1 MGLATTS
8 MRAAR
13 PTSGAR
19 RVYEHLFLRYRR
31 TWRGSLASTFLN
43 PLLFL
48 GSLGFGLGHFVDRN
62 GTLAALGGVSYVS
75 FLAPGLL
82 TTTAMQV
89 GMGEAAWPVL
99 GAVLW
104 TKDYIAMVNTPLRV
118 VDLLVGHMTYIVVRL
133 VMATTAF
140 LVTMALF
147 GTIHSPLGVLAGPA
161 AVLTGMAFV
170 TPLAAFSVTRRD
182 DSSFSVVFRF
192 VMTPLFLFSG
202 TFFPISQLPRA
213 IRPVALVLPLW
224 HGVDLARML
233 TLGHVRA
240 AAAVVHVAVLLA
252 YIGVGLLLAA
262 HEYHRRLVR

>member
-1 MGLATTS
+1 MGTPSTQ
-8 MRAAR
+8 AAR
-13 PTSGAR
+13 RTSGAH

-48 GSLGFGLGHFVDRN
+48 GSLGFGLGRFVDRH

-75 FLAPGLL
+75 YLAPGLL

-118 VDLLVGHMTYIVVRL
+118 VDLLTGHMAYIAVRVAL
-133 VMATTAF
+133 ATTTF
-140 LVTMALF
+140 LATMALF
-147 GTIHSPLGVLAGPA
+147 GTIHSPLGILAAPA
-161 AVLTGMAFV
+161 SVLTGMAIV
-170 TPLAAFSVTRRD
+170 TPLAAYSVTRRD
-182 DSSFSVVFRF
+182 DNSFNIVFRF

-202 TFFPISQLPRA
+202 TFFPIGQLPRA
-213 IRPVALVLPLW
+213 VRPVALVLPVW

-240 AAAVVHVAVLLA
+240 AAAVVHLTVLLA
-252 YIGVGLLLAA
+252 YIGVGLRLAA
-262 HEYHRRLVR
+262 LAYRRRLVR